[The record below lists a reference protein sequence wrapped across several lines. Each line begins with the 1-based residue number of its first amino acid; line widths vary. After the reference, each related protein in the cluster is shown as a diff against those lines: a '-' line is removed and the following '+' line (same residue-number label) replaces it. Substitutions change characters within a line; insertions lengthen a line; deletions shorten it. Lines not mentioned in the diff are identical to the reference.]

1 MKIFVILVSF
11 LLLSGCKSEVD
22 KCVDAQVKGWNSLQE
37 RKDKMIKELNLNE
50 NLDKRNV
57 AEVEAEARLRCL
69 KASK

>member
-37 RKDKMIKELNLNE
+37 RKEKMIKELNLNE

-69 KASK
+69 NASK

>member
-57 AEVEAEARLRCL
+57 AEVEAVAR
-69 KASK
+69 ATTVES